1 MHLDDPATP
10 ARACFTDAA
19 RQHLRDAIQ
28 SAAGN
33 EVFAFGRLD
42 ERHVVSG
49 IEVIARGNASAVPV
63 FLERAG
69 DSRVLIHNHPSGQL
83 LPSPADLT
91 VASEAGVRGLGFFIV
106 DNDVE
111 RVYRV
116 VEPFDEQGKELLD
129 EAEIGAIFGPGG
141 KLARAVPKFEDRGG
155 QRDLAI
161 EVARSFNRGEVVAF
175 EAGTGVGK
183 SYAYLVPAILWAVKN
198 RTRVIVSTQT
208 IALQEQ
214 LIHKDL
220 PSLARVLDVE
230 FTYALIKGRA
240 NYACR
245 RKAAEVEK
253 QPDLFADGTERSAWN
268 QELLEWVKHTREGSR
283 SDLMRVPPPD
293 VWDDFASTTEQS
305 LKVRCP
311 HYRSCFYYEARRRA
325 SKAQIV
331 VVNHHLF
338 FADLAIRMGSGSY
351 DHDLVVPGYQHVIFD
366 EAHRLEDVAAEHFG
380 SQISR
385 TGLQAALGRLL
396 SDGSGGGVE
405 RGRLK
410 YVASVLQQ
418 HRGWAALE
426 FLDLELLPRL
436 RDLRHR
442 ARELFLTVRERC
454 LDGVVPDANL
464 DSGQPPA
471 RRVGTG
477 AGDLAVD
484 TVSGPLGELSL
495 ELRLLEGKLQHG
507 RELVTDHR
515 FEPSEVFEAVVA
527 EFRAA
532 EQRIREQQGAIDRF
546 LRSGDGRLAW
556 VEVDVGARKNLL
568 LRTAP
573 VRVAAL
579 LSEHLYRPI
588 ASVTMVSATLC
599 VDEKW
604 DFLGDRLGW
613 FSTEAGRFRGA
624 QFPSPFAYDQQA
636 CLALPT
642 DLPAPTDP
650 AFSARFAELVID
662 TAHSVGGR
670 TFVLFT
676 SHRTLQGVA
685 HRVRSALGRLG
696 LPMLVQGERPRSELL
711 HRFREAGNAVLFG
724 NQTFWEGVDV
734 PGDALSCVIIA
745 RLPFKVPS
753 HPLERARAEELEA
766 RGLNPFRH
774 LTLPSAAL
782 TLKQGFG
789 RLVRTR
795 EDRGVVIVADSR
807 VHSARYGALFLRSLP
822 ECMRL
827 EGAWSEIRGRIAEF
841 VNHSA
846 ARPPGSDSGA

>member
-1 MHLDDPATP
+1 MHSDNPATP
-10 ARACFTDAA
+10 ATECFTDEA
-19 RQHLRDAIQ
+19 RTHLRDTIG

-42 ERHVVSG
+42 EQRRVSQ
-49 IEVIARGNASAVPV
+49 IEVVARGNATAVPV

-69 DSRVLIHNHPSGQL
+69 DSRVLIHNHPSGIL

-91 VASEAGVRGLGFFIV
+91 VASEAGVRGLGFYIV
-106 DNDVE
+106 DNEVE

-116 VEPFDEQGKELLD
+116 VEPFDRQGRELLD
-129 EAEIGAIFGPGG
+129 LSEIAAFFEAGG
-141 KLARAVPKFEDRGG
+141 ELARAVPKFEDRRG
-155 QRDLAI
+155 QRDLAV
-161 EVARSFNRGEVVAF
+161 EVARCFNRGEVVAF

-183 SYAYLVPAILWAVKN
+183 SFAYLVPAILWAVKN
-198 RTRVIVSTQT
+198 RTRVVISTQT

-220 PSLARVLDVE
+220 PSLARVIGVE
-230 FTYALIKGRA
+230 FTFALIKGRS

-245 RKAAEVEK
+245 RKAADVGR
-253 QPDLFADGTERSAWN
+253 QPELFDDGSERSEWN
-268 QELLEWVKHTREGSR
+268 HEILEWIEHTRDGSR
-283 SDLMRVPPPD
+283 SDLMRVPPAE
-293 VWDDFASTTEQS
+293 VWEDFESTTEQS

-338 FADLAIRMGSGSY
+338 FADLAIRMSSGSY
-351 DHDLVVPGYQHVIFD
+351 DNDLVVPGYQHVIFD

-380 SQISR
+380 SQLSR
-385 TGLQAALGRLL
+385 VGLQHVLGRLL
-396 SDGSGGGVE
+396 TGAPGSRTAE

-410 YVASVLQQ
+410 YLAATLQQ
-418 HRGWAALE
+418 HRGGPALE
-426 FLDLELLPRL
+426 FLEFELMPRVRGL
-436 RDLRHR
+436 RER
-442 ARELFLTVRERC
+442 ARDIFAAVRARC
-454 LDGVVPDANL
+454 LAGIPSSVGEGA
-464 DSGQPPA
+464 QAPA
-471 RRVGTG
+471 CRVGE
-477 AGDLAVD
+477 AEGDLPVEPLRE
-484 TVSGPLGELSL
+484 PLGELSL
-495 ELRLLEGKLQHG
+495 ELKLLRRDLERG

-515 FEPSEVFEAVVA
+515 FEPSEVYEGVVA

-532 EQRIREQQGAIDRF
+532 ETRVREQQNAIERF
-546 LRSGDGRLAW
+546 LGAGAGRLAW
-556 VEVDVGARKNLL
+556 VEVDVGVRRNLL

-573 VRVAAL
+573 VRVATL
-579 LSEHLYRPI
+579 LAEHLYRPVG
-588 ASVTMVSATLC
+588 SVAMVSATLC
-599 VDEKW
+599 VDDNW

-613 FSTEAGRFRGA
+613 FLTEGDRFRGM
-624 QFPSPFAYDQQA
+624 QFSSPFLYSEQA

-642 DLPAPTDP
+642 DVPAPNQPSFDET
-650 AFSARFAELVID
+650 FSELVVD
-662 TAHSVGGR
+662 TARSVGGR
-670 TFVLFT
+670 LFVLFT
-676 SHRTLQGVA
+676 SHRTLQNVA
-685 HRVRSALGRLG
+685 RRVRGALTQLG
-696 LPMLVQGERPRSELL
+696 LPMMVQGERPRSELL

-795 EDRGVVIVADSR
+795 EDRGVVIIADSR
-807 VHSARYGALFLRSLP
+807 VHSASYGKHFLRSLP
-822 ECMRL
+822 DCLRL
-827 EGAWSEIRGRIAEF
+827 EGPWAGIRSRIADF
-841 VNHSA
+841 VDTPAS
-846 ARPPGSDSGA
+846 PPAGSSR